1 MCLTSLEAIKHISI
15 LHQTNNLNKII
26 INIVKGFLIGI
37 ANIIPGLS
45 GATLALILG
54 VYKKSIDII
63 TKFDSTL
70 LVLLKKQE
78 FHKAQQYISLSFLI
92 SITTGII
99 ISFILMSSLLNL
111 LLLNYPL
118 YTWSYF
124 FGIILA
130 SIPYVAKQ
138 ASIWRRQELS
148 FFLVGFLL
156 SISLLFI
163 EPNTENNNLL
173 FIFICGII
181 GGIGMLIPGLSG
193 SYLLVILGNYKL
205 LLVETIQKISIGF
218 LHFDS
223 TKNYITELLTY
234 WKIFI
239 VFLLGQTLCIILF
252 SRVIKFLISSYKNAT
267 FSILSGFI
275 TGSLVYIWPWQ
286 NNQNYKTENNK
297 LIDYLSMP
305 NFEDYNDLYAILI
318 ILSGVLT
325 IVVIEKMSKKNNNV

>member
-1 MCLTSLEAIKHISI
+1 
-15 LHQTNNLNKII
+15 
-26 INIVKGFLIGI
+26 
-37 ANIIPGLS
+37 
-45 GATLALILG
+45 
-54 VYKKSIDII
+54 
-63 TKFDSTL
+63 
-70 LVLLKKQE
+70 
-78 FHKAQQYISLSFLI
+78 
-92 SITTGII
+92 
-99 ISFILMSSLLNL
+99 
-111 LLLNYPL
+111 
-118 YTWSYF
+118 
-124 FGIILA
+124 
-130 SIPYVAKQ
+130 
-138 ASIWRRQELS
+138 
-148 FFLVGFLL
+148 
-156 SISLLFI
+156 
-163 EPNTENNNLL
+163 
-173 FIFICGII
+173 
-181 GGIGMLIPGLSG
+181 MLIPGLSG